1 MEKYNRTIPLM
12 LVFKSRNP
20 EKCYLNANA
29 LLKAFISF
37 IRLIGSVS
45 SCVLLYVFHLKGS
58 VSCHNKYMSVMRK
71 CSFVFSIYKCI
82 FSRVLNARK
91 QYLMIILSYYWCF
104 SFIQNW
110 SSFLYWQFLLLV
122 LIRKWADMLFSHTV
136 YLFSSSSGI
145 TPVLYFVLMVC
156 FCLVITVITEWVKS
170 FLVFSALW

>member
-20 EKCYLNANA
+20 EKCYLNDNA

-45 SCVLLYVFHLKGS
+45 NCILLSVFHLKGS

-71 CSFVFSIYKCI
+71 WSFVFSIYKCI

-91 QYLMIILSYYWCF
+91 QYLMMILSYYLCF
-104 SFIQNW
+104 SFIQN
-110 SSFLYWQFLLLV
+110 
-122 LIRKWADMLFSHTV
+122 
-136 YLFSSSSGI
+136 
-145 TPVLYFVLMVC
+145 
-156 FCLVITVITEWVKS
+156 
-170 FLVFSALW
+170 